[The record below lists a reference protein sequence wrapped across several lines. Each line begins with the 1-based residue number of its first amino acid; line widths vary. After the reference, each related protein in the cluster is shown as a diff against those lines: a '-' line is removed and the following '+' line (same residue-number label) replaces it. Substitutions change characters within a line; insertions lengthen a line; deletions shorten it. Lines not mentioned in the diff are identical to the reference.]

1 MKAKI
6 YIFIFFLAVMSG
18 CECVPDIVTP
28 KIISPD
34 NYTNALILNC
44 IADRDILLIESNDIP
59 LLKKAEYT
67 QPSNI
72 YQKINSGSSYLRLID
87 EQSNLSLVNMPVQL
101 DKLGWYTIIF
111 YGYRF
116 SAKSLILKDTT
127 SNSSSGTDAYFRFVH
142 TSFDSGEFIFKL
154 SGQSNFEDLIGF
166 KSFTDLKKINSGIYK
181 LELINPANG
190 NEILEKNGINIESNK
205 IYNILLKGTS
215 VTLQNK
221 PLILDIIS
229 SQKN

>member
-1 MKAKI
+1 MA
-6 YIFIFFLAVMSG
+6 G

-34 NYTNALILNC
+34 NYSNALILNS
-44 IADRDILLIESNDIP
+44 IADRDVLLIESNDIP
-59 LLKKAEYT
+59 LLKKAEYSS
-67 QPSNI
+67 PSNI

-116 SAKSLILKDTT
+116 SAKAVILKDTT
-127 SNSSSGTDAYFRFVH
+127 SNSSSGVDAFFRFVH

-154 SGQSNFEDLIGF
+154 SGQSNFENVIGF
-166 KSFTDLKKINSGIYK
+166 KSFSDLKVINSGIYK
-181 LELINPANG
+181 LELINPVSG
-190 NEILEKNGINIESNK
+190 SVILEKSGINIESNK

-215 VTLQNK
+215 ITLQNR
-221 PLILDIIS
+221 PLIFEIVS